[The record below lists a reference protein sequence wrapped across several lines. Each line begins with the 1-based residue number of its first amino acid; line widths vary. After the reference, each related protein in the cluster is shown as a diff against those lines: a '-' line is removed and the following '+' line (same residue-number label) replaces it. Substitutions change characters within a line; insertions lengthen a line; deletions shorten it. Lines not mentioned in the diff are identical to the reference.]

1 MEERKVFFYGKSISL
16 PHLSIYPSD
25 EIPSRDSVIDIKPKP
40 EERKKKGKIQIWKNM
55 WDIKV
60 YGRTI
65 LFCVHVSLLSEM
77 DTWTHRPPKGD
88 VKNGILS
95 GLASPFGCG
104 KIPKR
109 FFTFLSIFFEG
120 NKKFPS
126 NLTPSPLRPFMITPA
141 PSRSYFI
148 TFQKFIFPWIYLYI
162 FAAVYFY

>member
-16 PHLSIYPSD
+16 PHLSVYPSD

-126 NLTPSPLRPFMITPA
+126 NLTPPPPPPVHDNPRTVPL
-141 PSRSYFI
+141 
-148 TFQKFIFPWIYLYI
+148 IFYNFPEIHFPMNIYI